1 MTEAPV
7 FLRDQGIDDNDGVV
21 DRVRQARGL
30 SDDGGDVGRGGGIYD
45 VSEGLETSTEASS
58 I

>member
-1 MTEAPV
+1 M

-45 VSEGLETSTEASS
+45 VLEGSETSTEASS